1 MEVIEAIQNRR
12 STRTFLEQAVEEE
25 KTRMLLESAMDGPNC
40 VNSRDW
46 CFLVVTDREKLDAMA
61 DANGRPAAPLK
72 GAPLAVMVCGDLS
85 RSFPPAKDY
94 WVIDCAIAAQNIT
107 LCAEGLGLG
116 SVWLGTWPQMD
127 RVKKQA
133 NLFGLP
139 EHIVPHSILAIGY
152 PTGEKKPRESRFE
165 NDRVHYNVW

>member
-1 MEVIEAIQNRR
+1 MEVMEAIRNRK
-12 STRTFLEQAVEEE
+12 STRSFTGEAVEAE
-25 KTRMLLESAMDGPNC
+25 KIRMLLESAMDAPSC

-46 CFLVVTDREKLDAMA
+46 CFLVVTDRERLDSMA
-61 DANGRPAAPLK
+61 EANGRPAAPLK
-72 GAPLAVMVCGDLS
+72 GAPLAIMVCGDLS
-85 RSFPPAKDY
+85 RSFPQAKDY

-127 RVKKQA
+127 RVERQSR
-133 NLFGLP
+133 LFGLP

-152 PTGEKKPRESRFE
+152 PKEEKKPRESRYE
-165 NDRVHYNVW
+165 NDRVHCDRW